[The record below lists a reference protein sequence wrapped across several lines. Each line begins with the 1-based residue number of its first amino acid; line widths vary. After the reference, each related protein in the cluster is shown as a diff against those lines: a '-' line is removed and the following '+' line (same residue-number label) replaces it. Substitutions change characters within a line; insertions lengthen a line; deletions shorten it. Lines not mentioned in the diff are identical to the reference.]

1 MGAQQEK
8 NNQELWAKS
17 RYNFQYKI
25 ENFAPRGG
33 QKASNSLS
41 GKESN
46 QMFLAHDGN
55 FIRISAVSG
64 TDTRQ
69 DSRGFAL
76 LDYDQDGWTDIVQI
90 NLTKPRVRL
99 LRNQFFKLF
108 PDRKSLELT
117 LVGTKSNRDAI
128 GAVADVTFSDKS
140 LQRYQIQC
148 GRGFST
154 QNSRKLRIPVS
165 PERTISDVLIR
176 WPSGAMT
183 KQENIQVTQ
192 DQFIFHE
199 SDQ

>member
-1 MGAQQEK
+1 
-8 NNQELWAKS
+8 
-17 RYNFQYKI
+17 
-25 ENFAPRGG
+25 
-33 QKASNSLS
+33 
-41 GKESN
+41 
-46 QMFLAHDGN
+46 MFLAHDGN

-128 GAVADVTFSDKS
+128 GAVVDVTFSDKS

-199 SDQ
+199 SD